1 MKRLIN
7 SAFVLWG
14 MSSRDP
20 ARCTSSSGALPLWI
34 LSSSSARR
42 ARAKYDRTRLQAPVA
57 GIVQYLAVTTVG
69 QVVNS
74 GQALMTIVPIDTPLE
89 VETMIAN
96 KDIGFVRVG
105 QLAVIKVEAFP
116 FTRYGTIGGTVTTIS
131 RDAVDN
137 RDSTNLSDAT
147 AAVKTPG
154 VAPNSSTSKP
164 ELVFP
169 TTINLVQR
177 SMEIDGHEVSLSAG
191 MDVTVEIKTGR
202 RRVINYIL
210 SPLWEVVSQTAHE
223 R

>member
-1 MKRLIN
+1 
-7 SAFVLWG
+7 
-14 MSSRDP
+14 
-20 ARCTSSSGALPLWI
+20 
-34 LSSSSARR
+34 
-42 ARAKYDRTRLQAPVA
+42 
-57 GIVQYLAVTTVG
+57 
-69 QVVNS
+69 
-74 GQALMTIVPIDTPLE
+74 MTIVPIDTPLE

-154 VAPNSSTSKP
+154 GAPNSSTSKP

>member
-1 MKRLIN
+1 
-7 SAFVLWG
+7 
-14 MSSRDP
+14 
-20 ARCTSSSGALPLWI
+20 
-34 LSSSSARR
+34 
-42 ARAKYDRTRLQAPVA
+42 
-57 GIVQYLAVTTVG
+57 
-69 QVVNS
+69 
-74 GQALMTIVPIDTPLE
+74 MTIVPIDTPLE

-105 QLAVIKVEAFP
+105 QLAVIKVIKVEAFP
-116 FTRYGTIGGTVTTIS
+116 FTRYGTIRGTVTTIS

-154 VAPNSSTSKP
+154 GAPNSSTSKP